1 MLEAYVLFGAIVASL
16 ILTQLNQRLAS
27 PVLAIFNRWLRWLV
41 FSLGAASVCT
51 QFELIDRPFWVLLV
65 GFVLIYFLIETGYRW
80 LEIHALSVSP
90 MPLFPRF
97 AVNSSGEEW
106 PTHPRLLT
114 LREWL
119 RQQGFRP
126 LQSLKAEVGPG
137 IYLRTSVYQDAT
149 GNLRVQITFL
159 PQPGG
164 GITVCH
170 TFSSQTT
177 EGDRIVTDNLF
188 LPFGGFYPENWF
200 VERHPWTRSAARLR
214 HATSS
219 GCAPSKHRWLRGTS
233 NLLAISISSNARS
246 SGSIPSSVFSCR
258 TRNVRKM
265 GRSPT
270 RVATGSGR
278 KSGCSTTSA
287 SRRATDVASSAEALP
302 SLSNHASVRAWI
314 GCGHS

>member
-97 AVNSSGEEW
+97 AVNFSGEEW

-126 LQSLKAEVGPG
+126 LQSLKAEVGAG

-214 HATSS
+214 QRHEQRVRAIQAPLVAWDLEPLGDLNQQQREVERINTELGFLLPHAEREENGKISHE
-219 GCAPSKHRWLRGTS
+219 GRYRVWKEVWLLNYFG
-233 NLLAISISSNARS
+233 I
-246 SGSIPSSVFSCR
+246 
-258 TRNVRKM
+258 
-265 GRSPT
+265 
-270 RVATGSGR
+270 
-278 KSGCSTTSA
+278 A
-287 SRRATDVASSAEALP
+287 SRY
-302 SLSNHASVRAWI
+302 
-314 GCGHS
+314 

>member
-1 MLEAYVLFGAIVASL
+1 M
-16 ILTQLNQRLAS
+16 
-27 PVLAIFNRWLRWLV
+27 
-41 FSLGAASVCT
+41 
-51 QFELIDRPFWVLLV
+51 LLV

-126 LQSLKAEVGPG
+126 LQSLKAEVGAG

-214 HATSS
+214 QRHEQRVRAIQAPLVAWDLEPLGDLNQQQREVERINTELGFLLPHAEREENGKISHE
-219 GCAPSKHRWLRGTS
+219 GRYRVWKEVWLLNYFG
-233 NLLAISISSNARS
+233 I
-246 SGSIPSSVFSCR
+246 
-258 TRNVRKM
+258 
-265 GRSPT
+265 
-270 RVATGSGR
+270 
-278 KSGCSTTSA
+278 A
-287 SRRATDVASSAEALP
+287 SRY
-302 SLSNHASVRAWI
+302 
-314 GCGHS
+314 

>member
-126 LQSLKAEVGPG
+126 LQSLKAEVGSG

-214 HATSS
+214 QRHEQRVRAVHAPL
-219 GCAPSKHRWLRGTS
+219 APWDLEPLGDLNQQQREVERINTELGFLLPHAEREENGKISHEGRYRVWKEVWLLNYFG
-233 NLLAISISSNARS
+233 I
-246 SGSIPSSVFSCR
+246 
-258 TRNVRKM
+258 
-265 GRSPT
+265 
-270 RVATGSGR
+270 
-278 KSGCSTTSA
+278 A
-287 SRRATDVASSAEALP
+287 SRY
-302 SLSNHASVRAWI
+302 
-314 GCGHS
+314 

>member
-51 QFELIDRPFWVLLV
+51 QFDLIDRPFWVLLV

-214 HATSS
+214 QRHEQRVRAVQAPLVAWDLEPLGDLNQQQREVERINTELGFLLPHAEREENGKISHE
-219 GCAPSKHRWLRGTS
+219 GRYRVWKEVWLLNYFG
-233 NLLAISISSNARS
+233 I
-246 SGSIPSSVFSCR
+246 
-258 TRNVRKM
+258 
-265 GRSPT
+265 
-270 RVATGSGR
+270 
-278 KSGCSTTSA
+278 A
-287 SRRATDVASSAEALP
+287 SRY
-302 SLSNHASVRAWI
+302 
-314 GCGHS
+314 

>member
-126 LQSLKAEVGPG
+126 LQSLKAEVGAG

-214 HATSS
+214 QRHEQRVRAIQAPLVAWDLEPLGDLNQQQREVERINTELGFLLPHAEREENGKISHE
-219 GCAPSKHRWLRGTS
+219 GRYRVWKEVWLLNYFG
-233 NLLAISISSNARS
+233 I
-246 SGSIPSSVFSCR
+246 
-258 TRNVRKM
+258 
-265 GRSPT
+265 
-270 RVATGSGR
+270 
-278 KSGCSTTSA
+278 A
-287 SRRATDVASSAEALP
+287 SRY
-302 SLSNHASVRAWI
+302 
-314 GCGHS
+314 

>member
-214 HATSS
+214 QRHEQRVRAIQAPLVAWDLEPLGDLNQQQREVERINTELGFLLPHAEREENGKISHE
-219 GCAPSKHRWLRGTS
+219 GRYRVWKEVWLLNYFG
-233 NLLAISISSNARS
+233 I
-246 SGSIPSSVFSCR
+246 
-258 TRNVRKM
+258 
-265 GRSPT
+265 
-270 RVATGSGR
+270 
-278 KSGCSTTSA
+278 A
-287 SRRATDVASSAEALP
+287 SRY
-302 SLSNHASVRAWI
+302 
-314 GCGHS
+314 

>member
-27 PVLAIFNRWLRWLV
+27 PVIAIFNRWLRWFV

-51 QFELIDRPFWVLLV
+51 QFQLIDRPFWVLLV

-200 VERHPWTRSAARLR
+200 VERHPWTRSAARLLQR
-214 HATSS
+214 HEQRVRAVQ
-219 GCAPSKHRWLRGTS
+219 APLVAWDLEPLGDLNQQQREVERINTELGFLLPHAEREENGKISHEGRYRVWKEVWLLNYFG
-233 NLLAISISSNARS
+233 I
-246 SGSIPSSVFSCR
+246 
-258 TRNVRKM
+258 
-265 GRSPT
+265 
-270 RVATGSGR
+270 
-278 KSGCSTTSA
+278 A
-287 SRRATDVASSAEALP
+287 SRY
-302 SLSNHASVRAWI
+302 
-314 GCGHS
+314 

>member
-41 FSLGAASVCT
+41 FSLGAASV
-51 QFELIDRPFWVLLV
+51 WVLLV

-126 LQSLKAEVGPG
+126 LQSLKAEVGAG

-214 HATSS
+214 QRHEQRVRAVQAPLVAWDLEPLGDLNQQQREVERINTELGFLLPHAEREENGKISHE
-219 GCAPSKHRWLRGTS
+219 GRYRVWKEVWLLNYFG
-233 NLLAISISSNARS
+233 I
-246 SGSIPSSVFSCR
+246 
-258 TRNVRKM
+258 
-265 GRSPT
+265 
-270 RVATGSGR
+270 
-278 KSGCSTTSA
+278 A
-287 SRRATDVASSAEALP
+287 SRY
-302 SLSNHASVRAWI
+302 
-314 GCGHS
+314 

>member
-126 LQSLKAEVGPG
+126 LQSLKDEVGAG

-214 HATSS
+214 QRHEQRVRAVHAQL
-219 GCAPSKHRWLRGTS
+219 APWDLEPLGDLNQQQREVERINTELGFLLPHAEREENGKISHEGRYRVWKEVWLLNYFG
-233 NLLAISISSNARS
+233 I
-246 SGSIPSSVFSCR
+246 
-258 TRNVRKM
+258 
-265 GRSPT
+265 
-270 RVATGSGR
+270 
-278 KSGCSTTSA
+278 A
-287 SRRATDVASSAEALP
+287 SRY
-302 SLSNHASVRAWI
+302 
-314 GCGHS
+314 

>member
-27 PVLAIFNRWLRWLV
+27 PVIAIFNRWLRWFV

-51 QFELIDRPFWVLLV
+51 QFQLIDRPFWVLLV

-90 MPLFPRF
+90 IPLFPRF

-126 LQSLKAEVGPG
+126 LQSLKAEVGAG
-137 IYLRTSVYQDAT
+137 IYLRTSVYQYAAGT
-149 GNLRVQITFL
+149 LRVQITFL
-159 PQPGG
+159 PQPSG

-200 VERHPWTRSAARLR
+200 VERHPWTRSAARLLQR
-214 HATSS
+214 HEQRVRAVQ
-219 GCAPSKHRWLRGTS
+219 APLVAWDLEPLGDLNQQQREVERINTELGFLLPHAEREENGKISHEGRYRVWKEVWLLNYFG
-233 NLLAISISSNARS
+233 I
-246 SGSIPSSVFSCR
+246 
-258 TRNVRKM
+258 
-265 GRSPT
+265 
-270 RVATGSGR
+270 
-278 KSGCSTTSA
+278 A
-287 SRRATDVASSAEALP
+287 SRY
-302 SLSNHASVRAWI
+302 
-314 GCGHS
+314 

>member
-27 PVLAIFNRWLRWLV
+27 PVVAIFNRWLRWLI
-41 FSLGAASVCT
+41 FSVGAASVCT
-51 QFELIDRPFWVLLV
+51 QFQLIDRPFWVLLI
-65 GFVLIYFLIETGYRW
+65 GFVLIYFLVETGYRW

-106 PTHPRLLT
+106 PTHPRLLK

-126 LQSLKAEVGPG
+126 LQSLKAEVGAG
-137 IYLRTSVYQDAT
+137 VYLRTSVYQDAPGT
-149 GNLRVQITFL
+149 LRVQITFL

-200 VERHPWTRSAARLR
+200 VERHPWTRSAARLLQR
-214 HATSS
+214 HEQ
-219 GCAPSKHRWLRGTS
+219 R
-233 NLLAISISSNARS
+233 
-246 SGSIPSSVFSCR
+246 
-258 TRNVRKM
+258 
-265 GRSPT
+265 
-270 RVATGSGR
+270 
-278 KSGCSTTSA
+278 
-287 SRRATDVASSAEALP
+287 
-302 SLSNHASVRAWI
+302 VRAVEAPLAPWDLEPLGDLNQQQREVERI
-314 GCGHS
+314 NTELGFLLPHAEREENGKISHEGRYRVWKEVWLLNYFGVPSRY

>member
-51 QFELIDRPFWVLLV
+51 QFDLIDRPFWVLLV

-126 LQSLKAEVGPG
+126 LQSLKAEVGAG

-214 HATSS
+214 QRHEQRVRAIQAPLVAWDLEPLGDLNQQQREVERINTELGFLLPHAEREENGKISHE
-219 GCAPSKHRWLRGTS
+219 GRYRVWKEVWLLNYFG
-233 NLLAISISSNARS
+233 I
-246 SGSIPSSVFSCR
+246 
-258 TRNVRKM
+258 
-265 GRSPT
+265 
-270 RVATGSGR
+270 
-278 KSGCSTTSA
+278 A
-287 SRRATDVASSAEALP
+287 SRY
-302 SLSNHASVRAWI
+302 
-314 GCGHS
+314 

>member
-27 PVLAIFNRWLRWLV
+27 PVIAIFNRWLRWFV

-51 QFELIDRPFWVLLV
+51 QFQLIDRPFWVLLV

-126 LQSLKAEVGPG
+126 LQSLKAEVGAG

-214 HATSS
+214 QRHEQRVRAVQAPLVAWDLEPLGDLNQQQREVERINTELGFLLPHAEREENGKISHE
-219 GCAPSKHRWLRGTS
+219 GRYRVWKEVWLLNYFG
-233 NLLAISISSNARS
+233 I
-246 SGSIPSSVFSCR
+246 
-258 TRNVRKM
+258 
-265 GRSPT
+265 
-270 RVATGSGR
+270 
-278 KSGCSTTSA
+278 A
-287 SRRATDVASSAEALP
+287 SRY
-302 SLSNHASVRAWI
+302 
-314 GCGHS
+314 

>member
-214 HATSS
+214 QRHEQ
-219 GCAPSKHRWLRGTS
+219 R
-233 NLLAISISSNARS
+233 
-246 SGSIPSSVFSCR
+246 
-258 TRNVRKM
+258 
-265 GRSPT
+265 
-270 RVATGSGR
+270 
-278 KSGCSTTSA
+278 
-287 SRRATDVASSAEALP
+287 
-302 SLSNHASVRAWI
+302 VRAVQAPLVAWDLEPLGDLNQQQREVERI
-314 GCGHS
+314 NTELGFLLPHAEREENGKISHEGRYRVWKEVWLLNYFGIAARY

>member
-27 PVLAIFNRWLRWLV
+27 PVIAIFNRWLRWFV
-41 FSLGAASVCT
+41 FSLGAASVCA
-51 QFELIDRPFWVLLV
+51 QFQLIDRPFWVLLV

-80 LEIHALSVSP
+80 MEIHALSVSP

-119 RQQGFRP
+119 RQEGFRP
-126 LQSLKAEVGPG
+126 LQSLKAEVGAG
-137 IYLRTSVYQDAT
+137 IYLRTSIYQDAAGT
-149 GNLRVQITFL
+149 LRVQITFL
-159 PQPGG
+159 PQPSG

-200 VERHPWTRSAARLR
+200 VERHPWTRSAARLLQR
-214 HATSS
+214 HEQRVSAAQ
-219 GCAPSKHRWLRGTS
+219 APLVAWDLEPLGDLNQQQREVERINTELGFLLPHAEREENGKISHEGRYRVWKEVWLLNYFG
-233 NLLAISISSNARS
+233 I
-246 SGSIPSSVFSCR
+246 
-258 TRNVRKM
+258 
-265 GRSPT
+265 
-270 RVATGSGR
+270 
-278 KSGCSTTSA
+278 A
-287 SRRATDVASSAEALP
+287 SRY
-302 SLSNHASVRAWI
+302 
-314 GCGHS
+314 

>member
-126 LQSLKAEVGPG
+126 LQSLKAEVGSG

-214 HATSS
+214 QRHEQRVRAVQAPLVAWDLEPLGDLNQQQREVERINTELGFLLPHAEREENGKISHE
-219 GCAPSKHRWLRGTS
+219 GRYRVWKEVWLLNYFG
-233 NLLAISISSNARS
+233 I
-246 SGSIPSSVFSCR
+246 
-258 TRNVRKM
+258 
-265 GRSPT
+265 
-270 RVATGSGR
+270 
-278 KSGCSTTSA
+278 A
-287 SRRATDVASSAEALP
+287 SRY
-302 SLSNHASVRAWI
+302 
-314 GCGHS
+314 

>member
-27 PVLAIFNRWLRWLV
+27 PVVSIFNRWLRWIV

-51 QFELIDRPFWVLLV
+51 QFQLIDRSFWVLLV
-65 GFVLIYFLIETGYRW
+65 GFMLIYFLIETGYRW

-106 PTHPRLLT
+106 PTHPRLFT

-126 LQSLKAEVGPG
+126 LQSLKAEVGAG
-137 IYLRTSVYQDAT
+137 LYLRTSVYQDVT
-149 GNLRVQITFL
+149 GTLRVQVTFL

-200 VERHPWTRSAARLR
+200 VERYPWIRSAARLLQR
-214 HATSS
+214 HEQ
-219 GCAPSKHRWLRGTS
+219 
-233 NLLAISISSNARS
+233 
-246 SGSIPSSVFSCR
+246 R
-258 TRNVRKM
+258 TRAASAPLAPWDLEPLGDLNQQQREVERINTELGFLLPHAEREDHGKISHE
-265 GRSPT
+265 GRY
-270 RVATGSGR
+270 RVWKEVWLLNYFG
-278 KSGCSTTSA
+278 
-287 SRRATDVASSAEALP
+287 VAA
-302 SLSNHASVRAWI
+302 RY
-314 GCGHS
+314 

>member
-27 PVLAIFNRWLRWLV
+27 PVIAIFNRWLRWFV

-51 QFELIDRPFWVLLV
+51 QFQLIDRPFWVLLV

-126 LQSLKAEVGPG
+126 LQSLKAEVGAG
-137 IYLRTSVYQDAT
+137 IYLRTSVYQDAAGT
-149 GNLRVQITFL
+149 LRVQITFL
-159 PQPGG
+159 PQPSG

-200 VERHPWTRSAARLR
+200 VERHPWTRSAARLLQR
-214 HATSS
+214 HEQRVRAVQ
-219 GCAPSKHRWLRGTS
+219 APLVAWDLEPLGDLNQQQREVERINTELGFLLPHAEREENGKISHEGRYRVWKEVWLLNYFGT
-233 NLLAISISSNARS
+233 
-246 SGSIPSSVFSCR
+246 
-258 TRNVRKM
+258 
-265 GRSPT
+265 
-270 RVATGSGR
+270 
-278 KSGCSTTSA
+278 A
-287 SRRATDVASSAEALP
+287 SRY
-302 SLSNHASVRAWI
+302 
-314 GCGHS
+314 

>member
-214 HATSS
+214 QRHEQRVRAVQAPLVAWDLEPLGDLNQQQREVERINTELGFLLPHAEREENGKISHE
-219 GCAPSKHRWLRGTS
+219 GRYRVWKEVWLLNYFG
-233 NLLAISISSNARS
+233 I
-246 SGSIPSSVFSCR
+246 
-258 TRNVRKM
+258 
-265 GRSPT
+265 
-270 RVATGSGR
+270 
-278 KSGCSTTSA
+278 A
-287 SRRATDVASSAEALP
+287 SRY
-302 SLSNHASVRAWI
+302 
-314 GCGHS
+314 

>member
-27 PVLAIFNRWLRWLV
+27 PVIAIFNRWLRWFV

-51 QFELIDRPFWVLLV
+51 QFQLIDRPFWVLLV

-126 LQSLKAEVGPG
+126 LQSLKAEVGSG
-137 IYLRTSVYQDAT
+137 IYLRTSVYQDAAGT
-149 GNLRVQITFL
+149 LRVQITFL
-159 PQPGG
+159 PQPSG

-200 VERHPWTRSAARLR
+200 VERHPWTRSAARLLQR
-214 HATSS
+214 HEQRVRAVQ
-219 GCAPSKHRWLRGTS
+219 APLVAWDLEPLGDLNQQQREVERINTELGFLLPHAEREENGKISHEGRYRVWKEVWLLNYFG
-233 NLLAISISSNARS
+233 I
-246 SGSIPSSVFSCR
+246 
-258 TRNVRKM
+258 
-265 GRSPT
+265 
-270 RVATGSGR
+270 
-278 KSGCSTTSA
+278 A
-287 SRRATDVASSAEALP
+287 SRY
-302 SLSNHASVRAWI
+302 
-314 GCGHS
+314 

>member
-27 PVLAIFNRWLRWLV
+27 PVVAIFNRWLRWLI
-41 FSLGAASVCT
+41 FSVGAASVCT
-51 QFELIDRPFWVLLV
+51 QFQLIDRPFWVLLI
-65 GFVLIYFLIETGYRW
+65 GFVLIYFLVETGYRW

-106 PTHPRLLT
+106 PTHPRLLK

-126 LQSLKAEVGPG
+126 LQSLKAEVGAG
-137 IYLRTSVYQDAT
+137 VYLRTSVYQDAPGT
-149 GNLRVQITFL
+149 LRVQITFL

-200 VERHPWTRSAARLR
+200 VERHPWTRSAARLLQR
-214 HATSS
+214 HEQ
-219 GCAPSKHRWLRGTS
+219 
-233 NLLAISISSNARS
+233 
-246 SGSIPSSVFSCR
+246 
-258 TRNVRKM
+258 
-265 GRSPT
+265 
-270 RVATGSGR
+270 RV
-278 KSGCSTTSA
+278 
-287 SRRATDVASSAEALP
+287 RATQAPLAPWDLEPLGDLNQQQREVERINTELGFLLPHAEREENGKISHEGRYRVWKEVWLLNYFGVP
-302 SLSNHASVRAWI
+302 SRY
-314 GCGHS
+314 

>member
-126 LQSLKAEVGPG
+126 LQSLKAEVGAG

-214 HATSS
+214 QRHEQRVRAVQAPLVAWDLEPLGDLNQQQREVERINTELGFLLPHAEREENGKISHE
-219 GCAPSKHRWLRGTS
+219 GRYRVWKEVWLLNYFG
-233 NLLAISISSNARS
+233 I
-246 SGSIPSSVFSCR
+246 
-258 TRNVRKM
+258 
-265 GRSPT
+265 
-270 RVATGSGR
+270 
-278 KSGCSTTSA
+278 A
-287 SRRATDVASSAEALP
+287 SRY
-302 SLSNHASVRAWI
+302 
-314 GCGHS
+314 

>member
-200 VERHPWTRSAARLR
+200 VERHPWTRSAARLLQR
-214 HATSS
+214 HEQRVRAVQ
-219 GCAPSKHRWLRGTS
+219 APLVAWDLEPLGDLNQQQREVERINTELGFLLPHAEREENGKISHEGRYRVWKEVWLLNYFG
-233 NLLAISISSNARS
+233 I
-246 SGSIPSSVFSCR
+246 
-258 TRNVRKM
+258 
-265 GRSPT
+265 
-270 RVATGSGR
+270 
-278 KSGCSTTSA
+278 A
-287 SRRATDVASSAEALP
+287 SRY
-302 SLSNHASVRAWI
+302 
-314 GCGHS
+314 